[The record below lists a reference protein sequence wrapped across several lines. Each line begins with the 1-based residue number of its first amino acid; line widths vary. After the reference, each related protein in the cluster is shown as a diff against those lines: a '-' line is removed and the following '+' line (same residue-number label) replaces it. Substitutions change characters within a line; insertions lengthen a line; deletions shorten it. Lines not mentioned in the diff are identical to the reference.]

1 MPAERDYIER
11 RIVVEFGR
19 RYVYARMETEDGKIV
34 GEAEEQ
40 WKQPYTL
47 TRHEAFDDAKATWD
61 YLWDWI
67 NDTVV
72 FPLPDIEG
80 DEADSEQED

>member
-1 MPAERDYIER
+1 MALERDYIER

-19 RYVYARMETEDGKIV
+19 RYVYARMETDEGKVV
-34 GEAEEQ
+34 GEALEI

-47 TRHEAFDDAKATWD
+47 TRAEAHEDAKGTWD

-72 FPLPDIEG
+72 FPLPDQG
-80 DEADSEQED
+80 RDQADSEKED